1 MIYNYARFGSV
12 FDFGIQ
18 YSLTINDFT
27 AAQYHT
33 HFVLIGFFNYL
44 LAVPSFIPVFP
55 FFDSS
60 SVETFFPQG
69 YYFVA
74 TASAVGLIWKALPV
88 LSYGYG
94 IRAYRYTENKN
105 KRLYALMIFAVCIA
119 APFIIIFSIWE
130 SGYGTRYCVDFAWQI
145 LIGAL
150 AIAFIMYERCSQTLK
165 SILTG

>member
-60 SVETFFPQG
+60 SVETFFPAG
-69 YYFVA
+69 ILFCCDGVCRGAYLEGASRFV
-74 TASAVGLIWKALPV
+74 LRLW
-88 LSYGYG
+88 
-94 IRAYRYTENKN
+94 NKS
-105 KRLYALMIFAVCIA
+105 L
-119 APFIIIFSIWE
+119 
-130 SGYGTRYCVDFAWQI
+130 QI
-145 LIGAL
+145 
-150 AIAFIMYERCSQTLK
+150 Y
-165 SILTG
+165 